1 MWIDT
6 RKFADKFIT
15 PLSDNRVLP
24 SQWKYAIPM
33 FIVQQP
39 ITVVINAKNFAD
51 GIIHNIEKYGVD
63 IPIDKLA
70 FDEFSKDF
78 MLK

>member
-6 RKFADKFIT
+6 RKFADKFIN

-39 ITVVINAKNFAD
+39 ITVVINARNFAD
-51 GIIHNIEKYGVD
+51 GIIHNIEKYGID

-70 FDEFSKDF
+70 YDEFSKDF
-78 MLK
+78 MLE